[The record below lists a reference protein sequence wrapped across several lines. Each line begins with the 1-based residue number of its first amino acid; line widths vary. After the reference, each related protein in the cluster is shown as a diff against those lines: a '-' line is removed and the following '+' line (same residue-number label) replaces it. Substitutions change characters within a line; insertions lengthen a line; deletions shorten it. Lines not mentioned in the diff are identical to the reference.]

1 MIYSVRRAGSEEAGL
16 VEPIGVDLDQVLRQ
30 FGCLQ
35 CFVQGLVSRF
45 WHQKGTHTMKHTHPK
60 AKLEIHKRGWFLKVI
75 GSLRSTI

>member
-45 WHQKGTHTMKHTHPK
+45 WH
-60 AKLEIHKRGWFLKVI
+60 KRGWFLRVI